1 MSLES
6 LGAELKKRR
15 LEKQVSLTDI
25 SAETRINQKFLE
37 AMEEGKFSILP
48 QTYVRAFLREYA
60 SSVGLNPDDL
70 MKQYDAAKL
79 VGQPQTADAQT
90 RRTLSPP
97 SEPVAPSLPRV
108 SSQIQRTII
117 FGAVVLG
124 AVVVALLLSNSNSNP
139 GPTKP
144 VSEISFDRV
153 VKETEAATIKI
164 DSVAPPTIPVTITPP
179 KVDSLRL
186 EMFTLD
192 SVWMSILIDGKKTEE
207 YLFPPKRR
215 KTWIAK
221 DQFSVTMGNAGGAN
235 FQLNGKDLGALGKR
249 GAVVRNA
256 IISESTLRN
265 L

>member
-60 SSVGLNPDDL
+60 ASVNLNPDEL

-79 VGQPQTADAQT
+79 EGQPQPADAQV
-90 RRTLSPP
+90 RRAPQQT
-97 SEPVAPSLPRV
+97 SEPTIPARPRV
-108 SSQIQRTII
+108 SSQMQRTII
-117 FGAVVLG
+117 FGAIVLG
-124 AVVVALLLSNSNSNP
+124 AVVIALFLSNSNTSQL
-139 GPTKP
+139 PTKP
-144 VSEISFDRV
+144 VSEIPFDRV

-164 DSVAPPTIPVTITPP
+164 DSVAPPTLPVTTPP

-215 KTWIAK
+215 KTWIAR
-221 DQFSVTMGNAGGAN
+221 DQFSVTMGNAGGAT
-235 FQLNGKDLGALGKR
+235 FQLNGKDLGALGRR

-256 IISESTLRN
+256 IISESTFRN

>member
-1 MSLES
+1 LET

-25 SAETRINQKFLE
+25 SAETRINQRFLE

-60 SSVGLNPDDL
+60 ASVGLSPDDL

-79 VGQPQTADAQT
+79 EGHPQGPDTQPRRTPPQT
-90 RRTLSPP
+90 
-97 SEPVAPSLPRV
+97 SEPAAPSMPRI
-108 SSQIQRTII
+108 SSQLQRTII
-117 FGAVVLG
+117 FGAIILG

-139 GPTKP
+139 VPSKP
-144 VSEISFDRV
+144 VSEIPFDRV

-164 DSVAPPTIPVTITPP
+164 DSVAPPTLPVTTPP

-215 KTWIAK
+215 KTWIAR

-249 GAVVRNA
+249 GAVLRNA